1 MDVIYSLIPG
11 MMFFGLIFLAVLIW
25 AVKKGQYE
33 DMEGNASRIL
43 FDDDTMIYP
52 DKTTSHS
59 TRLSKDDSQVA
70 GYDKTI
76 GETTSHLTNPAQ
88 DAGQVIGYSHSTWL
102 SKDDSLVA
110 GYDDGK
116 NDEADKEN
124 SDLKQP

>member
-70 GYDKTI
+70 GYDKGRPGGVCFSALRQKTYCACQRKP
-76 GETTSHLTNPAQ
+76 EKSDTRRTKN
-88 DAGQVIGYSHSTWL
+88 
-102 SKDDSLVA
+102 VA
-110 GYDDGK
+110 
-116 NDEADKEN
+116 
-124 SDLKQP
+124 